1 MLPIHTA
8 RLTLRHLA
16 LDDAA
21 FIVSL
26 LNDESFLRYIG
37 DRGVRDVESA
47 REYIRKGPTASY
59 RRNGFGLYLV
69 VLRDSGVPV
78 GMCGLV
84 KRDGLDDVDLG
95 FAFMPQHRSNG
106 YAIESATAVMK
117 HAQEDIGLERVVAIT
132 SPDNERSGNVLG
144 KLGFRFE
151 RMIRLPPEEAEIRLY
166 VWSADRAAGSRTHRG

>member
-1 MLPIHTA
+1 MLPIRTP

-16 LDDAA
+16 LDDAEFVVA
-21 FIVSL
+21 L

-47 REYIRKGPTASY
+47 REYIRKGPAASY

-69 VLRDSGVPV
+69 VLKDTGVPI

-95 FAFMPQHRSNG
+95 FAFMPQYRSNG
-106 YAIESATAVMK
+106 YAIESAAAVMK
-117 HAQEDIGLERVVAIT
+117 HARDDIGLGRVVAIT
-132 SPDNERSGNVLG
+132 SPDNERSGKVLG
-144 KLGFRFE
+144 RLGFVFE
-151 RMIRLPPEEAEIRLY
+151 RMIRLPPEDAEIRLY
-166 VWSADRAAGSRTHRG
+166 GWSADGAAERRSGGG